1 MRCPVFGRTAGRQR
15 SRSRHDAT
23 APTHY
28 PARIALPSQPPNIP
42 MRLALV
48 QRNVTLGDFDAIDA
62 TIVSCARQAQA
73 ENAELVVFSDRFLIG
88 GPAGAFAVRQETLA
102 HCNERLQRLAHTL
115 ADGPA
120 VLIGTPVARTDDF
133 GKTAYNGAAL
143 LHQGEVQIVHHQ
155 QAVAGFG
162 VKQDRAH
169 FEPDNTSAPFTLKG
183 QKIGIAIGNDLWN
196 ESDIW
201 QRPDLRDAPAAAMAA
216 SCNLLIHL
224 DADPWYP
231 ERPAE
236 RAEAIQTIARA
247 HECAIVSVN
256 HIGSAQSVLFDGR
269 SMVINAAGDI
279 QALSRTFED
288 DLLLFDTAQPSK
300 LEHGEEI
307 LQQDSVDGVLDALI
321 FGLRDNVLKSG
332 FTDVVLGLSGGID
345 SAIVAAIAVEALGED
360 HVHGVALP
368 SRYSSD
374 HSLRDAKDLADALN
388 ISYQVVSIEPVHEAL
403 MQTMGPLFE
412 GTEEGTAEENL
423 QARARGVILMG
434 LSNKFNQLLL
444 ATSNKSEFAVGYCTL
459 YGDMNGA
466 FSPLTDVP
474 KEMVYAISYRFNER
488 RGHDVIP
495 ISTLTKPPSAELRPG
510 QTDQDSL
517 PEYAVLDEIIDRY
530 VVREQSAEEIVA
542 AGFDPADV
550 RRVVWLINLNGYK
563 RQQAAPGL
571 RVSRQA
577 LAIGRDFPNIGNF
590 SSLNLP
596 ADKA

>member
-1 MRCPVFGRTAGRQR
+1 M
-15 SRSRHDAT
+15 
-23 APTHY
+23 
-28 PARIALPSQPPNIP
+28 RIAL
-42 MRLALV
+42 V
-48 QRNVTLGDFDAIDA
+48 QHNVTLGDFVAIDA
-62 TIVSCARQAQA
+62 TIASCVHKAAAQ
-73 ENAELVVFSDRFLIG
+73 NAELVIFSDRFLIG
-88 GPAGAFAVRQETLA
+88 GPAGGFAVRKEVLA
-102 HCNERLQRLAHTL
+102 QCEERLQRLAQRF

-120 VLIGTPVARTDDF
+120 ILIGTPIARDTPH
-133 GKTAYNGAAL
+133 GKSAYNAAAL
-143 LHQGEVQIVHHQ
+143 LQKGTVQIVHRQHS
-155 QAVAGFG
+155 VAAFG
-162 VKQDRAH
+162 VKQDQEH
-169 FEPDNTSAPFTLKG
+169 FEPGPAPTPFTLAG
-183 QKIGIAIGNDLWN
+183 QKIGVVIGNDLWN
-196 ESDIW
+196 ETDIW
-201 QRPDLRDAPAAAMAA
+201 HRPAIANAPAATLAPD
-216 SCNLLIHL
+216 CDVLIHL

-231 ERPAE
+231 ERPHE
-236 RAEAIQTIARA
+236 RVEAIQTIARTN
-247 HECAIVSVN
+247 ECAIVSVN

-269 SMVINAAGDI
+269 SMAIDAHGDLAAFARSFDN
-279 QALSRTFED
+279 
-288 DLLLFDTAQPSK
+288 DLLLIDTAALSK
-300 LEHGEEI
+300 LPNADEI
-307 LQQDSVDGVLDALI
+307 LKEDPVDGVLDALI
-321 FGLRDNVLKSG
+321 FGLRDNVHKSG

-374 HSLRDAKDLADALN
+374 HSLKDAKDLADALN
-388 ISYQVVSIEPVHEAL
+388 ISYKVVSIEPVHEAL

-488 RGHDVIP
+488 RGKEVIP
-495 ISTLTKPPSAELRPG
+495 HSTLTKPPSAELRPG

-530 VVREQSAEEIVA
+530 VVREQSAQEIVD
-542 AGFDPADV
+542 AGFNEADV

-577 LAIGRDFPNIGNF
+577 LAIGRDFPRVGNF

-596 ADKA
+596 PSNKA